1 MTAAA
6 DDSDDGSVMEFDDD
20 HRRPVAERRKRQ
32 LASSDSEATQPAE
45 RGLTKKKK
53 AVTDAEG
60 FQVPRKAAPRLKVN
74 DMLNSFAF
82 YSGKIHSSD
91 YEKIKAEHGLLIDFE
106 DFIGYLITLLKKC
119 NKNSEDEEMAYT
131 LQLDYNASGETTE
144 YSLQVVETNHLRKFC
159 HLSISLAACGDKEI
173 KETLCK
179 SFKQLQG
186 VNDSLGEEVRK
197 KTDELQTLKRELQE
211 KIVTLETVNKALE
224 EDVKKMKLEYDDA
237 ISREKARMDKI
248 FSECNEKHK
257 AEIVHMEGQHTRVKQ
272 DLEYRLKAAETR
284 LCESNEKCRVLK
296 LDNEELSGVVEK
308 LQEIERS
315 TGREITK
322 LQSQLEAKDSL
333 MRERQ
338 ATRRVLVMKY
348 KALLR
353 DFSLT
358 AEKVKSLQGQLDSAV
373 KREAKLRNQAYAPH
387 LRNHFILLKDEQE
400 ILGTSN
406 DFKKK
411 FILTN
416 VTGCFFNKTV
426 QSSERRLQEECERA
440 SAAEVR
446 CQQLEAQLAEKS
458 ADCDRLQLE
467 LASKESALRSS
478 EAAASVLSR
487 QLRQLQLHQRYPH
500 VATSRTPLGLASARP
515 LSSGS
520 CGDPLRADTFRR
532 QPQPA
537 TVSDPTSSYFSKR
550 L

>member
-1 MTAAA
+1 MTWATPARA
-6 DDSDDGSVMEFDDD
+6 CG
-20 HRRPVAERRKRQ
+20 AGILRKI
-32 LASSDSEATQPAE
+32 
-45 RGLTKKKK
+45 K
-53 AVTDAEG
+53 
-60 FQVPRKAAPRLKVN
+60 
-74 DMLNSFAF
+74 
-82 YSGKIHSSD
+82 SSD

-106 DFIGYLITLLKKC
+106 DFIGYLINLLKKC

-144 YSLQVVETNHLRKFC
+144 YSLQVMETNHLRKFC

-186 VNDSLGEEVRK
+186 VNESLGEEVRK
-197 KTDELQTLKRELQE
+197 KTDDLQTLKRELQG
-211 KIVTLETVNKALE
+211 KIVALETVNKALE
-224 EDVKKMKLEYDDA
+224 EDVKKVRLEYDDA

-257 AEIVHMEGQHTRVKQ
+257 AELVQMEEQHTRVKH
-272 DLEYRLKAAETR
+272 DLEYLLKEAETK
-284 LCESNEKCRVLK
+284 LCESDEKCRVLK

-322 LQSQLEAKDSL
+322 LQTQLEAKDSL

-358 AEKVKSLQGQLDSAV
+358 AEKVKTLQGQLDSAV
-373 KREAKLRNQAYAPH
+373 KREAKLRNQPFNCPSKPFAVSD
-387 LRNHFILLKDEQE
+387 RI
-400 ILGTSN
+400 TR
-406 DFKKK
+406 
-411 FILTN
+411 LTAAA
-416 VTGCFFNKTV
+416 G
-426 QSSERRLQEECERA
+426 ERRLQEECERA
-440 SAAEVR
+440 SASELR
-446 CQQLEAQLAEKS
+446 CQQLEAQLEEKS
-458 ADCDRLQLE
+458 SDYGRLQLE

-500 VATSRTPLGLASARP
+500 VGTSRPPLGLASARP
-515 LSSGS
+515 QSSGS
-520 CGDPLRADTFRR
+520 CGNHLRADTFRR
-532 QPQPA
+532 EPQAA
-537 TVSDPTSSYFSKR
+537 TVSEATSSYFSKR